1 MNTEPPKLSRE
12 EQRGRG
18 ALLQDICKG
27 TKLRKVTQIN
37 DRSAPILESESPGGS
52 RPHAGCCCAHLVP
65 SSSSLEERIIPGLT
79 SLPPSFQSPRAAAAA
94 ATALA
99 QPPSSP
105 RAASSK
111 AAFPSSD
118 LWEPRTA
125 QVMATGPWS
134 AWGSLGRALSRK
146 GLRISLCF
154 PGGFS
159 CSDAGPQSHPKHG
172 TGQLRPP

>member
-1 MNTEPPKLSRE
+1 M
-12 EQRGRG
+12 
-18 ALLQDICKG
+18 
-27 TKLRKVTQIN
+27 TQIN
-37 DRSAPILESESPGGS
+37 DRSAPILESESPQEAPSPTLGAAVPC
-52 RPHAGCCCAHLVP
+52 RALAHLVP

-94 ATALA
+94 ATAPA
-99 QPPSSP
+99 QLPSSP

-125 QVMATGPWS
+125 QVMATGPLS

-146 GLRISLCF
+146 GLRISLCV
-154 PGGFS
+154 PGDFS
-159 CSDAGPQSHPKHG
+159 C
-172 TGQLRPP
+172 